1 MATHG
6 NSTSITW
13 SFSHSAQDEQL
24 VVQVSAED
32 VEERMNALE
41 ENIKNLKPN
50 LNAIEV
56 EHPTKMMGLTSGS
69 WGIMEIETWIDNRY
83 VFDTFFMR

>member
-1 MATHG
+1 MKLLPFRAL
-6 NSTSITW
+6 
-13 SFSHSAQDEQL
+13 EQL
-24 VVQVSAED
+24 MVQVSAED

-56 EHPTKMMGLTSGS
+56 GHPNQTECSNKWELRDHG
-69 WGIMEIETWIDNRY
+69 Y
-83 VFDTFFMR
+83 